1 MEKLKEMELEIL
13 ITIRNNETIES
24 NQFYKLFENR
34 WPKYRECLS
43 ILYNKGLLVQA
54 DLQIM
59 PGLKKFELTK
69 QGNDRVSQLLNER
82 SHAVHVKLAN
92 LRRAKNLE
100 SSQKVHSLFS
110 LFAFLTHFPS
120 RVKRQFTSALR

>member
-24 NQFYKLFENR
+24 NQFYKLFEDR

-43 ILYNKGLLVQA
+43 ILYNKGLLVQG

-92 LRRAKNLE
+92 LRRTKNLE
-100 SSQKVHSLFS
+100 SSQKGHSLFS
-110 LFAFLTHFPS
+110 LFASLTHFPS
-120 RVKRQFTSALR
+120 RVKRQFTGSLR

>member
-34 WPKYRECLS
+34 WPGYRECVS
-43 ILYNKGLLVQA
+43 ILYDRGLFINA
-54 DLQIM
+54 DLRAM

-69 QGNDRVSQLLNER
+69 LGNNRVSQLLSER
-82 SHAVHVKLAN
+82 SHAVHVKLAH
-92 LRRAKNLE
+92 LRRSKNLE
-100 SSQKVHSLFS
+100 SSQREHSLLNLFTFFTQFS
-110 LFAFLTHFPS
+110 NRF
-120 RVKRQFTSALR
+120 KRQVR

>member
-13 ITIRNNETIES
+13 ITIRNNETTES
-24 NQFYKLFENR
+24 NQFYKLFDDR
-34 WPKYRECLS
+34 WPQYRESLS
-43 ILYNKGLLVQA
+43 ILYNKGLFVQG

-92 LRRAKNLE
+92 LRRSKNLE
-100 SSQKVHSLFS
+100 SSQREHSVFS

-120 RVKRQFTSALR
+120 RFKRQVH

>member
-34 WPKYRECLS
+34 WPHYREYVS
-43 ILYNKGLLVQA
+43 ILYDRGLFINA
-54 DLQIM
+54 DLRAM

-69 QGNDRVSQLLNER
+69 QGHNRVSQLLSER
-82 SHAVHVKLAN
+82 SHAVHVKLAH
-92 LRRAKNLE
+92 LRRSKNLE
-100 SSQKVHSLFS
+100 SSQREHSLLNLFTFFTQFS
-110 LFAFLTHFPS
+110 S
-120 RVKRQFTSALR
+120 RFKRQVR

>member
-34 WPKYRECLS
+34 WPHYRECMS
-43 ILYNKGLLVQA
+43 ILYDRGLFINA
-54 DLQIM
+54 DLKAM

-69 QGNDRVSQLLNER
+69 QGNNRVSQLLSER
-82 SHAVHVKLAN
+82 SHAVHVKLAH
-92 LRRAKNLE
+92 LRRSKNLE
-100 SSQKVHSLFS
+100 SSQREHSLLNLFS
-110 LFAFLTHFPS
+110 FFTHFS
-120 RVKRQFTSALR
+120 NRFKRQVH